1 MMFNDTVNNISI
13 ILWQIFFLLYRF
25 LHMTVNKN
33 QQKYSLPSTIK
44 HYLYVC
50 TNESY
55 VQFMYR
61 KFNNTRI
68 QSCVH
73 LNEIINVTIFDLMC
87 MIS

>member
-44 HYLYVC
+44 HYLYEC
-50 TNESY
+50 LNKIIGEDGI
-55 VQFMYR
+55 
-61 KFNNTRI
+61 KNNLD
-68 QSCVH
+68 
-73 LNEIINVTIFDLMC
+73 LN
-87 MIS
+87 